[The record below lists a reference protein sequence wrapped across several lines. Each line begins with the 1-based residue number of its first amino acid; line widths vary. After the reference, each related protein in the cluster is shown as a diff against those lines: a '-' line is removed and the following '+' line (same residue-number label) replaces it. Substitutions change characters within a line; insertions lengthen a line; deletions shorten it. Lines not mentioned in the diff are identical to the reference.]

1 MCRCMCTRVY
11 VYMCVYVYIC
21 ILINLSIFFCYNSHF
36 HFIKYQNEMIH
47 LFLTQLTS
55 TCLLLIH
62 LNYII
67 VFHFQLKLMQ
77 VLIKINQLKILIYN
91 IEILTILLH
100 IHIKNCFLN
109 SRFTQSLQLILSSS
123 FETSQVFNK
132 NIHTINILDL
142 TDQKLKSL
150 L

>member
-1 MCRCMCTRVY
+1 MY
-11 VYMCVYVYIC
+11 VYACVCVYVCVCVHMHTYKFVHF
-21 ILINLSIFFCYNSHF
+21 FFCYNSHF

-91 IEILTILLH
+91 IEVLTIFLH
-100 IHIKNCFLN
+100 IHIKNCFFN

-132 NIHTINILDL
+132 NIHTIHILNL